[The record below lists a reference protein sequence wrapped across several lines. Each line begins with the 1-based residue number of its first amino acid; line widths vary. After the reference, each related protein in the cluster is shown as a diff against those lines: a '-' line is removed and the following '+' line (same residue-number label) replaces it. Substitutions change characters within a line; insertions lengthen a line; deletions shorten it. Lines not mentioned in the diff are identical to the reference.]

1 MDDLHTTLRISADG
15 MQAQGTRLRI
25 IAENLANADS
35 GPTAPGG
42 EPYRRRV
49 VSFRTVLD
57 RDLDAETVRVRR
69 VQGDRSPFPQ
79 RYDPAHPAADAK
91 GYVAGSN
98 VNPLIEM
105 TDLREAQR
113 SYEANLNMIKASKTM
128 MQQTIELLR

>member
-35 GPTAPGG
+35 GPAAPGG
-42 EPYRRRV
+42 EPYRRKV
-49 VSFRTVLD
+49 INFRTVLD
-57 RDLDAETVRVRR
+57 RDLGGETVRVRR
-69 VQGDRSPFPQ
+69 VQGDPSPFPL
-79 RYDPAHPAADAK
+79 RFDPAHPAADGR
-91 GYVAGSN
+91 GYVAASN